1 MTQHNDSETPSN
13 DNEQHAQD
21 PLQSLPEMTFA
32 ELEAFVDARPKLKA
46 VMESL
51 KTYPVVVINRD
62 GTRFEGHSVPASNQ
76 AWALKHFDRYFM
88 QWHNSRDLLLIKVSD
103 LTAPTFPDA
112 VALELYDADSGDLL
126 VRHDLAR
133 PAEGSE

>member
-1 MTQHNDSETPSN
+1 MTQHNDSEFPEN
-13 DNEQHAQD
+13 DNEQNGQD
-21 PLQSLPEMTFA
+21 PLHSIPEMTFA
-32 ELEAFVDARPKLKA
+32 ELETFVDARPKLKA
-46 VMESL
+46 FMESL

-62 GTRFEGHSVPASNQ
+62 GTRFEEYSLPASNQ

-88 QWHNSRDLLLIKVSD
+88 QWHNSRDLLLIKVAD

-126 VRHDLAR
+126 VRHELQPPR
-133 PAEGSE
+133 